1 MKWKYNNLKI
11 VFKLI
16 IASLNLQN
24 CDAYFE
30 LVTLT
35 SVCRCQEKFL
45 SNSLHEHLHRSGKAC
60 EMFIIDALTLQQ
72 FKIYDF
78 YSIIANTIP

>member
-35 SVCRCQEKFL
+35 SVPRCQEKFL
-45 SNSLHEHLHRSGKAC
+45 SNSLHEHLHRKVVKLVKFSL
-60 EMFIIDALTLQQ
+60 LTKL
-72 FKIYDF
+72 
-78 YSIIANTIP
+78 